1 MSLACNVSSTWRTA
15 NVTYANVSSTWRHV
29 PQVYVNISGTWRPV
43 WSYYWN
49 PLGWGACSATCG
61 GGIQYQTVN
70 CTRHD
75 GTVWDVR
82 VCNALIGANPY
93 PTSQA
98 CNTHACRPSECQYSI
113 PYMWSVTLDASDSGP
128 AVVYVMWKAVIKYQ
142 ANLTTAEAR
151 NLTQVIGNDG
161 ITYYRGTQKAVNQ
174 LNYLYEICR

>member
-15 NVTYANVSSTWRHV
+15 NVTYANVSSTWRRV

-49 PLGWGACSATCG
+49 PLGWGACSAACG

-75 GTVWDVR
+75 GTVWDAG

-98 CNTHACRPSECQYSI
+98 CNTHACVR
-113 PYMWSVTLDASDSGP
+113 
-128 AVVYVMWKAVIKYQ
+128 
-142 ANLTTAEAR
+142 
-151 NLTQVIGNDG
+151 
-161 ITYYRGTQKAVNQ
+161 
-174 LNYLYEICR
+174 

>member
-75 GTVWDVR
+75 GTVWDAG

-98 CNTHACRPSECQYSI
+98 CNTHSCATCYYASGMNYTVWGLTDSPTVYPAGVYINKSLVCSLTDTSFNSTQTQCGIYSRGALRN
-113 PYMWSVTLDASDSGP
+113 SS
-128 AVVYVMWKAVIKYQ
+128 
-142 ANLTTAEAR
+142 AR
-151 NLTQVIGNDG
+151 V
-161 ITYYRGTQKAVNQ
+161 RH
-174 LNYLYEICR
+174 YEVCY

>member
-15 NVTYANVSSTWRHV
+15 NVTYVNVSSTWRHV
-29 PQVYVNISGTWRPV
+29 PQVYVNVSGTWRPV

-75 GTVWDVR
+75 GTVWDAG

-98 CNTHACRPSECQYSI
+98 CNTHACGPSECRENSN
-113 PYMWSVTLDASDSGP
+113 T
-128 AVVYVMWKAVIKYQ
+128 
-142 ANLTTAEAR
+142 
-151 NLTQVIGNDG
+151 
-161 ITYYRGTQKAVNQ
+161 
-174 LNYLYEICR
+174 NY

>member
-15 NVTYANVSSTWRHV
+15 NVTYTNVSSTWRHV

-75 GTVWDVR
+75 GTVWDAG

-98 CNTHACRPSECQYSI
+98 CNTQACVNC
-113 PYMWSVTLDASDSGP
+113 VLDMDSS
-128 AVVYVMWKAVIKYQ
+128 
-142 ANLTTAEAR
+142 LTTFWLVYNNTGRAHVTVNGVGVCPNISNTATECTAS
-151 NLTQVIGNDG
+151 G
-161 ITYYRGTQKAVNQ
+161 ITYTRGACNADVNTAVITACEVC
-174 LNYLYEICR
+174 Y

>member
-61 GGIQYQTVN
+61 GGIQYRTVN
-70 CTRHD
+70 CTRND
-75 GTVWDVR
+75 GTVWDAR

-98 CNTHACRPSECQYSI
+98 CNTHACVTCYYNNVPAGNSTIWFI
-113 PYMWSVTLDASDSGP
+113 PEVENSPYPCGVFVNAKTSGTP
-128 AVVYVMWKAVIKYQ
+128 TCALSPCSF
-142 ANLTTAEAR
+142 ANTQTQCGPYTRGALRSANAR
-151 NLTQVIGNDG
+151 VQH
-161 ITYYRGTQKAVNQ
+161 
-174 LNYLYEICR
+174 YEVCY

>member
-61 GGIQYQTVN
+61 GGIQYRTVN
-70 CTRHD
+70 CTRND
-75 GTVWDVR
+75 GTVWDAR

-98 CNTHACRPSECQYSI
+98 CNTHACVTCYYSLSPSTNCNGAQDI
-113 PYMWSVTLDASDSGP
+113 CN
-128 AVVYVMWKAVIKYQ
+128 VYVNGSFMCSIRVGNAQTCSNGVTY
-142 ANLTTAEAR
+142 TTGAFREKR
-151 NLTQVIGNDG
+151 GN
-161 ITYYRGTQKAVNQ
+161 YY
-174 LNYLYEICR
+174 YYEICY